1 MAKVKI
7 ELNRAGVRV
16 LLTGPEM
23 QADLL
28 ARANR
33 IAAAAGEGFEAET
46 KVGANRAHATIRTAT
61 WAARRAEARDRALTK
76 ALDAG
81 R

>member
-1 MAKVKI
+1 MAAHKI
-7 ELNRAGVRV
+7 ELNRATVRA
-16 LLTGPEM
+16 LLKGAEM
-23 QADLL
+23 QADLKS
-28 ARANR
+28 RAER

-61 WAARRAEARDRALTK
+61 WAARHAEARDRALTK

>member
-1 MAKVKI
+1 MAEVKI
-7 ELNRAGVRV
+7 ELNRAGVRA
-16 LLTGPEM
+16 LLQSPEM
-23 QADLL
+23 L
-28 ARANR
+28 ANLRERAHR
-33 IAAAAGEGFEAET
+33 IANAAGEGFEVEMTTSAT
-46 KVGANRAHATIRTAT
+46 RAHATIRTAT